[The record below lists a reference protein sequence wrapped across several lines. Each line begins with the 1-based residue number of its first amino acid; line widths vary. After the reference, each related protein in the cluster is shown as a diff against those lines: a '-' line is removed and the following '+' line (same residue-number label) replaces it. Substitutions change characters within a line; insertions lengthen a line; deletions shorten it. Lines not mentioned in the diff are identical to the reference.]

1 MKVKTKDLGVVVDC
15 WMVSNCWSSGQRV
28 GVFLS
33 TVKQSGGSWNYSY
46 RQPMCGHHPL
56 HFAHLYRSKS
66 GAKVTDAA
74 NNEGELSVENILVSL
89 YQDMRKEKR

>member
-1 MKVKTKDLGVVVDC
+1 MSLWIAGWFQT
-15 WMVSNCWSSGQRV
+15 V
-28 GVFLS
+28 GLLSKEWVFLS

-66 GAKVTDAA
+66 RAKVTDAA